1 MKVTLPFRSHCLH
14 SSLSDFNIISEIG
27 YGAFSK
33 VYKAFS
39 RPMNNEV
46 ALKIFSMDLLGIE
59 DQLLVLNEIEIHSGL
74 KSPHI
79 VSLFDYFS
87 DNNAAVLVLELAD
100 RGNFFTLL
108 KSQKLFASF
117 EIVNII
123 RQVVEGLYFLHS
135 KSVFFR
141 DLKAENIV
149 IGSNG
154 EFKLCDFGW
163 ATKAENTRFRTAKAG
178 TLVYMSPES
187 LAGLLQDEKS
197 DIWALGVL
205 IYEIFF
211 GVEPFKATSIPELQM
226 VLQTQKPD
234 FSTPINAISPLFVS
248 LITRMLSLDPQ
259 LRPSAKELLSIDFM
273 GQNQPN
279 YGANSSGFLRFSADK
294 SQVRNM
300 GGSPQPMN
308 RSFAPVFFS
317 PDVRPRNRGGNFLQI
332 NGVQGANFNTNSQI
346 INLQVPIQIPQQP
359 TIQLHP
365 IQAPIQVPIQHPIQ
379 VPIQVPIQHP
389 IQHLVQH
396 PMQVPMQAPMQ
407 SPMHSSIQLLNVQ
420 PAPMHV
426 ISVQSANSS
435 QIQNVPPALKPKQSI
450 PDMYSTSGS
459 GFHVNLSSG
468 LNHYLIPNTDLE
480 SLGPKIPRSLQENMP
495 PYRTHLANGSAKRNQ
510 GLRGRGVGRES
521 DSNSFHRTR

>member
-1 MKVTLPFRSHCLH
+1 MKVTLPYRNHCLH
-14 SSLSDFNIISEIG
+14 SSISDFNIITEIG

-39 RPMNNEV
+39 RPMNQEV
-46 ALKIFSMDLLGIE
+46 ALKIFSMDVLNIE

-74 KSPHI
+74 KSPYI

-87 DNNAAVLVLELAD
+87 ENNAAVLVLELAD

-108 KSQKLFASF
+108 KSQKLFSSF

-123 RQVVEGLYFLHS
+123 RQVIEGLHFLHS

-163 ATKAENTRFRTAKAG
+163 ATKAENTLFRTAKAG

-187 LAGLLQDEKS
+187 LAGLLQDEKT

-211 GVEPFKATSIPELQM
+211 GVEPFKAGSIPELQM

-234 FSTPINAISPLFVS
+234 FSTPINAISPLFVN
-248 LITRMLSLDPQ
+248 LITRMLSIDPQ

-279 YGANSSGFLRFSADK
+279 YGVNSSGFLRFAADK

-317 PDVRPRNRGGNFLQI
+317 PDVRPRNRAGNFMQI
-332 NGVQGANFNTNSQI
+332 NGIQGVNFNTNSQI
-346 INLQVPIQIPQQP
+346 INLQVPVQIGQQP
-359 TIQLHP
+359 TVQLHH
-365 IQAPIQVPIQHPIQ
+365 IQHPIQ
-379 VPIQVPIQHP
+379 VPIQHGIQVPI
-389 IQHLVQH
+389 
-396 PMQVPMQAPMQ
+396 Q
-407 SPMHSSIQLLNVQ
+407 SPMHSSIQLVSVQ
-420 PAPMHV
+420 PPTMHM
-426 ISVQSANSS
+426 ISVQSVNPT
-435 QIQNVPPALKPKQSI
+435 QIQSGPPVLKPKQSI

-495 PYRTHLANGSAKRNQ
+495 PYRTHLINGSAKRNQ
-510 GLRGRGVGRES
+510 GLRGRGMARES